1 MPNEIYDRIERS
13 GGFKVISKAT
23 GQVIST
29 SDSPTAYLS
38 RDKRNRSWATQA
50 RPYTK
55 TLGYSD
61 VQTRLVGLTPLE
73 EIYWQRGSTTKPWYE
88 VNRRVGFPWIS
99 DSAVTY
105 VESHPSISTTAAK
118 LRCLEA
124 MGEAKWNLALFV
136 AESNEV
142 IDMIASTA
150 KTLANT
156 YKAVRKGKFKKA
168 ASLLGINTP
177 VGQARNSWLAY
188 RYGWMPLLGDVAS
201 AAEAAASVLYNKPE
215 EQRVLCRGPK
225 GETSTV
231 TRLGANDTQ
240 YTHGTGLTSSPR
252 NVYKLERTETKAWLR
267 VRCKSRTLM
276 RLEQFGLANPLAL
289 AWELVPFSFVADW
302 FVGIGDYLNAQTALL
317 GLEVLD
323 GGVSTLSTRRLSSQR
338 LAPVA
343 TGTQMWSGLEPS
355 YTVESRK
362 YTRAYWSGGV
372 PAPEIDINL
381 NYKRIF
387 DSAAL
392 IHAVFGR

>member
-1 MPNEIYDRIERS
+1 MPVENYDRIERS
-13 GGFKVISKAT
+13 GGFKIIYTT
-23 GQVIST
+23 GSSSTNDST
-29 SDSPTAYLS
+29 SAYLS
-38 RDKRNRSWATQA
+38 RDKRNRNWATQA

-61 VQTRLVGLTPLE
+61 LRTKLVGLTPLN
-73 EIYWQRGSTTKPWYE
+73 EIYWQRNDTTSRWYE
-88 VNRRVGFPWIS
+88 YNRRVGYPWIS
-99 DSAVTY
+99 PNAVTY
-105 VESHPSISTTAAK
+105 VESHPTISTTAAK
-118 LRCLEA
+118 NRCLEA
-124 MGEAKWNLALFV
+124 VGEAKWNLALFV
-136 AESNEV
+136 AESDQV
-142 IDMIASTA
+142 VDMIASTA
-150 KTLANT
+150 RTLSEA

-168 ASLLGINTP
+168 ARALGIDVPT
-177 VGQARNSWLAY
+177 GKARNSWLAY

-225 GETSTV
+225 GETSSV
-231 TRLGANDTQ
+231 TRLGTSDTQ
-240 YTHGTGLTSSPR
+240 YLHGSGLASSR
-252 NVYKLERTETKAWLR
+252 RDVYKLERTETKAWLK
-267 VRCKSRTLM
+267 VRCKSRALM

-302 FVGIGDYLNAQTALL
+302 FMGIGDYLNAQTALL

-338 LAPVA
+338 LTPAA
-343 TGTQMWSGLEPS
+343 NGTQKWTGLEPS

-362 YTRAYWSGGV
+362 YVRAYWSGSV

-381 NYKRIF
+381 NPKRIL